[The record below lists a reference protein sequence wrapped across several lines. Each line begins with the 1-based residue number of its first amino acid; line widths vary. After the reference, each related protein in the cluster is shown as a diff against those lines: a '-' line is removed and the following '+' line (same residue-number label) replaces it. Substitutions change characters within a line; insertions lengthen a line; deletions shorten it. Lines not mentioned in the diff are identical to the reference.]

1 MTKTLLL
8 SVVAFATAHVAMAQ
22 VVSVAPRPWPMPA
35 PLVVPAPV
43 APAAVPVQAPFEV
56 PPAPPAVPQAPQAA
70 VPPVPPTV
78 VEPFDFRFEDFKN
91 FEDFKRFEDFK
102 DFTVD
107 LDPALRDLGYS
118 LGIFK
123 DALKDQTF
131 ELTGPFALAQLPPQ
145 PAQPAQPPQRPQP
158 APFVRVGTP
167 AEASYDQ
174 ARSFI
179 ERDQYDRA
187 LPILDRV
194 IQSKGGRVDA
204 AMYWKA
210 YSLAKLARRPEALTV
225 LTDLQK
231 EFPSGPWLRDAR
243 ALEVEIRQASGQSVS
258 ADMPDDDVKVLALR
272 GIMQSD
278 PEAAVPVIERMLQGN
293 SNVRVKDRALFV
305 LSQSRSPR
313 AREIIT
319 GVATNASNPE
329 LRLSAVRYL
338 GMRQDPE
345 SLKVLADLYGS
356 QSDVDVR
363 RAILRSFGAAGA
375 RDRLLAVAKTEK
387 TPELR
392 MTAVQQL
399 GAARAAAELEELY
412 RSETDRDVKQR
423 ILNSLVAANAPD
435 KLAAIARSEK
445 DPELQRMAIRSLG
458 ATNRPEAVDALRTI
472 YTSDVP
478 IETKRAVINALSV
491 RQNCAPLVAL
501 AKAEKNK
508 ELQEEMVRRLSTVTN
523 SCSEAREYMLE
534 LLK

>member
-1 MTKTLLL
+1 
-8 SVVAFATAHVAMAQ
+8 
-22 VVSVAPRPWPMPA
+22 MP
-35 PLVVPAPV
+35 PI
-43 APAAVPVQAPFEV
+43 
-56 PPAPPAVPQAPQAA
+56 
-70 VPPVPPTV
+70 V
-78 VEPFDFRFEDFKN
+78 VEPFDFHFEDFRN
-91 FEDFKRFEDFK
+91 FSDFKEFERFKDLK
-102 DFTVD
+102 DLKDLRDFTVD
-107 LDPALRDLGYS
+107 VDPALQDLGYS
-118 LGIFK
+118 LGMLQ

-131 ELTGPFALAQLPPQ
+131 AFAQLPPQ
-145 PAQPAQPPQRPQP
+145 PAQPPQLPQRPQP
-158 APFVRVGTP
+158 APFVRAGTP
-167 AEASYDQ
+167 EEASYDQ

-194 IQSKGGRVDA
+194 IQSKGNRVDA

-210 YSLAKLARRPEALTV
+210 YSLAKVARRPEALTV

-231 EFPSGPWLRDAR
+231 EFPNGPWVRDAR
-243 ALEVEIRQASGQSVS
+243 ALEVELRQASGQSVS

-313 AREIIT
+313 ARDIIT

-345 SLKVLADLYGS
+345 SLKVLADLYSS
-356 QSDVDVR
+356 QNDVDVR
-363 RAILRSFGAAGA
+363 RAILRSFGAANA

-392 MTAVQQL
+392 MMAVQQL
-399 GAARAAAELEELY
+399 GAARAATELEELY
-412 RSETDRDVKQR
+412 RSETDKDVKQR

-445 DPELQRMAIRSLG
+445 DPDLQRMAIRNLG
-458 ATNRPEAVDALRTI
+458 ATNRPEALDALMAI
-472 YTSDVP
+472 YRAADTPV
-478 IETKRAVINALSV
+478 ETKRAVINALSAH
-491 RQNCAPLVAL
+491 QSCAPLVGL

-508 ELQEEMVRRLSTVTN
+508 NLQEEMVRRLSTVTGR
-523 SCSEAREYMLE
+523 CSEARDYMLE

>member
-1 MTKTLLL
+1 M
-8 SVVAFATAHVAMAQ
+8 
-22 VVSVAPRPWPMPA
+22 
-35 PLVVPAPV
+35 
-43 APAAVPVQAPFEV
+43 
-56 PPAPPAVPQAPQAA
+56 
-70 VPPVPPTV
+70 PPTV
-78 VEPFDFRFEDFKN
+78 VEPFDFHFEDFQ
-91 FEDFKRFEDFK
+91 RFEDFK
-102 DFTVD
+102 DFAVD

-118 LGIFK
+118 LGMLK
-123 DALKDQTF
+123 DALKDQEF
-131 ELTGPFALAQLPPQ
+131 ELKEELKGPFALAQLPP
-145 PAQPAQPPQRPQP
+145 QPAQPPQRPQP

-167 AEASYDQ
+167 EEASYDQ

-194 IQSKGGRVDA
+194 IQSKGSRVDA

-210 YSLAKLARRPEALTV
+210 YSLAKVARRPEALTV

-231 EFPSGPWLRDAR
+231 DFPNGPWVRDAR
-243 ALEVEIRQASGQSVS
+243 ALEVELRQASGQSVS

-278 PEAAVPVIERMLQGN
+278 PESAVPVIERMLQGN

-313 AREIIT
+313 ARDIIT

-345 SLKVLADLYGS
+345 SLKVLADLYSS

-392 MTAVQQL
+392 MMAVQQL
-399 GAARAAAELEELY
+399 GAARGAAELEELY
-412 RSETDRDVKQR
+412 RSETDKDVKQR
-423 ILNSLVAANAPD
+423 ILSSLVAANAPD
-435 KLAAIARSEK
+435 KLVAIARSEK
-445 DPELQRMAIRSLG
+445 DPDLQRIAIRNLG
-458 ATNRPEAVDALRTI
+458 ATNRPEALDALVAI
-472 YTSDVP
+472 YRAADTP
-478 IETKRAVINALSV
+478 IETKRAVINALSAH
-491 RQNCAPLVAL
+491 QNCAPLVAL
-501 AKAEKNK
+501 AKTEKNK

-523 SCSEAREYMLE
+523 RCGDAREYMLE